1 MISQRELTSRVSP
14 SQHGTSTP
22 PRSSA
27 RIGATLRRA
36 CLRLRLGT
44 GLPRWCVLRLVVM
57 FGPPSCANNEQWSVD
72 RATSI
77 TTLPT
82 GAGQCYSALFSPHTL
97 SLLSTAGQDG
107 TVRLWD
113 LRTTANPRPGVAF
126 QPQMSFR
133 AGPAE
138 ILAADWNKY
147 HPGVLATAGKDGVV
161 RVWDTRNP
169 SRPTAEM
176 QGHSLAIRKVQ

>member
-1 MISQRELTSRVSP
+1 
-14 SQHGTSTP
+14 
-22 PRSSA
+22 
-27 RIGATLRRA
+27 
-36 CLRLRLGT
+36 
-44 GLPRWCVLRLVVM
+44 M

-82 GAGQCYSALFSPHTL
+82 GAGQCYSALFSPHTP